1 MALDEKELQ
10 CEISDDERESLEA
23 LMRQPGYPVLWKI
36 LDSYVRSL
44 REGAQSV
51 ALTDPLNN
59 GPKVLAAWS
68 TASVAMGM
76 RRSFEE
82 GMKFE
87 VAILR
92 QRKTQLR
99 GEELASERRKQ
110 FTLEAVPRF

>member
-1 MALDEKELQ
+1 MALDERELEF
-10 CEISDDERESLEA
+10 EISDDERESLEA

-68 TASVAMGM
+68 TASVAVGM

-82 GMKFE
+82 GLKFE

-92 QRKTQLR
+92 QRKNPR